1 MTLPLSYSRQY
12 QNSDCLPTATG
23 PARRPSGAGGGIR
36 TPDPLITNQMLYQ
49 LSYASPDRLFI
60 VAKTREIRV
69 PRAEQAQGM
78 TTDSRFQYKA
88 PQVYRQ
94 RRFPRRLLPWVLAG
108 FADSQAV
115 ERMNTGCYG
124 DASAG
129 GVLVMRTATCSKLS
143 RPSQ

>member
-1 MTLPLSYSRQY
+1 M
-12 QNSDCLPTATG
+12 
-23 PARRPSGAGGGIR
+23 AGLGFLR
-36 TPDPLITNQMLYQ
+36 VKQALDQ

-94 RRFPRRLLPWVLAG
+94 RRFPRRLLPRVLAG

-124 DASAG
+124 DASAD